1 MRSTVL
7 GIGTVALVATI
18 ALAACSSDAAT
29 SGSTGSTPGSA
40 ASIITV
46 GPTAFETVAPT
57 VITIATTTTVVVLAP
72 GTIIPSEST
81 YTIQSGDY
89 PSTVATK
96 FKVDLQA
103 LLDLNGFEL
112 KNNQVPAW
120 PLPGSVIKIPA
131 GATVPGESTSTDVP
145 TGTDGTNGTGGAAP
159 TTAAV
164 PTTVDVCAESSYV
177 IVAGDVPSTVAAKF
191 DTTVDA
197 LAAANVNTKGY
208 DNFVVGITIK
218 IPAKTNC

>member
-7 GIGTVALVATI
+7 GIGSAALVATI
-18 ALAACSSDAAT
+18 VLAACSSDAAT
-29 SGSTGSTPGSA
+29 SGSTTVGSSPQSS

-46 GPTAFETVAPT
+46 GPTAFETVPPT
-57 VITIATTTTVVVLAP
+57 IITIETTTTVVVLAP
-72 GTIIPSEST
+72 GTVIPTEST
-81 YTIQSGDY
+81 YTIKSGDY
-89 PSTVATK
+89 PSTVASK

-112 KNNQVPAW
+112 KNNQVAAW
-120 PLPGSVIKIPA
+120 PLPGIAIKIPA
-131 GATVPGESTSTDVP
+131 GATVPNENGTPGTDVP
-145 TGTDGTNGTGGAAP
+145 TVTDDTA
-159 TTAAV
+159 TTVAV
-164 PTTVDVCAESSYV
+164 PTTVDVCGESEYV
-177 IVAGDVPSTVAAKF
+177 IVGGDVPSTVAAKF

-197 LAAANVNTKGY
+197 LAAANANTKGY